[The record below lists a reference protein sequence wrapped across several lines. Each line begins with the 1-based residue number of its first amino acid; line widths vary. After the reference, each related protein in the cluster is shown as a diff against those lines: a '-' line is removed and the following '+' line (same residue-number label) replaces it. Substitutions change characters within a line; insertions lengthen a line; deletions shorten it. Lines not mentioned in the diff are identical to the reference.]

1 MHSQYFPPSPIS
13 YFYKFHSK
21 NETYSITEKKNVK
34 IRAKLTL
41 TVNIYNTWPS
51 FIHLPFSPSLNWFL
65 GSPAQNCRK
74 ENIPSHFPPFLF

>member
-34 IRAKLTL
+34 IRAELTL
-41 TVNIYNTWPS
+41 RVNIYNTWPP
-51 FIHLPFSPSLNWFL
+51 FIHLPFFSSLN
-65 GSPAQNCRK
+65 
-74 ENIPSHFPPFLF
+74 